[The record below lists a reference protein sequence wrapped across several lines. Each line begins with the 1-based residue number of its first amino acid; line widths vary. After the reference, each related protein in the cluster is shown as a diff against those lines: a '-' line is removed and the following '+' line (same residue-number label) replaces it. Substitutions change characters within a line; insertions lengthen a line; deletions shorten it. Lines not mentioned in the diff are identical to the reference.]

1 MLAFSVESLI
11 IMSVVIGWCY
21 MNALQVNDA
30 LLEGFQN
37 GFELAVDTFRV
48 RMHELGES
56 RADMK
61 ASERWRICAAGLETQ
76 VQEMRLQ
83 IARMA
88 SEHARE
94 LREYETSV
102 NGYGIYSNRLA
113 KELEKTTREVRTRS
127 AGEHAFRKLA
137 ELLTIEL
144 GKSVQNHSECA
155 LLNPNMQ
162 NKIIQDAYE
171 VQLKLEP

>member
-1 MLAFSVESLI
+1 
-11 IMSVVIGWCY
+11 

-30 LLEGFQN
+30 LLDGFQN
-37 GFELAVDTFRV
+37 GFELAVDTFRL
-48 RMHELGES
+48 RMHELSES
-56 RADMK
+56 RAKMK
-61 ASERWRICAAGLETQ
+61 VSERWRAYAAGLETQ

-113 KELEKTTREVRTRS
+113 KELEKKTREVRTRS
-127 AGEHAFRKLA
+127 AGEHAFMKLA

-144 GKSVQNHSECA
+144 GKNVPNHSECA
-155 LLNPNMQ
+155 LLDPAMQ
-162 NKIIQDAYE
+162 NKIIQEAYE
-171 VQLKLEP
+171 LHLKLKP